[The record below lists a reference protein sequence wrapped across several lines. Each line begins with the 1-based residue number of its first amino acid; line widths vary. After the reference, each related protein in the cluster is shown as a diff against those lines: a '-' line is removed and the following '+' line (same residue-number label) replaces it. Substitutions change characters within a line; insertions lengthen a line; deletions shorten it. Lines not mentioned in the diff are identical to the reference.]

1 MDSNNAKGR
10 VSSILGV
17 ALVGL
22 GALFLVGRMLDIDLM
37 RFIWPFFII
46 GPGLMFF
53 AGMVLG
59 KKPAGPLAI
68 PGSIVT
74 MTGLILLYQSIF
86 NVWGSWAYIWTLIIP
101 TSIGIGLVINGIWSE
116 VPSLKQKGEVM
127 VRVGAIMFLGF
138 GALFE
143 LLIFPLAGDGAERAT
158 INNIMWPLLLI
169 GIGIYVLRQR
179 QVAGGNGQRAA
190 SNGHRPAEQ
199 PVAKPRPILP
209 ASVNG
214 KREDVEFEPLDPTR
228 GKM

>member
-1 MDSNNAKGR
+1 MDNNNAKGR

-22 GALFLVGRMLDIDLM
+22 GALFLIGRVLNIDIGQ
-37 RFIWPFFII
+37 FIWPFFII

-86 NVWGSWAYIWTLIIP
+86 NLWSTWAYIWTLIIP
-101 TSIGIGLVINGIWSE
+101 TSIGIGLVINGMWSE
-116 VPSLKQKGEVM
+116 VPSLKQKGEVLIRIG
-127 VRVGAIMFLGF
+127 VIMFLGF

-143 LLIFPLAGDGAERAT
+143 LLLFPLFGDGGRSSL
-158 INNIMWPLLLI
+158 NGVLWPLLLI
-169 GIGIYVLRQR
+169 GIGIYLLRRR
-179 QVAGGNGQRAA
+179 QMATSNQQPAA
-190 SNGHRPAEQ
+190 SNGHR

-209 ASVNG
+209 SSTNG

>member
-17 ALVGL
+17 VLVGL
-22 GALFLVGRMLDIDLM
+22 GALFLIGRVFNIDIGHL
-37 RFIWPFFII
+37 IWPFFII

-86 NVWGSWAYIWTLIIP
+86 NLWESWAYIWTLIIP
-101 TSIGIGLVINGIWSE
+101 TSIGIGLVINGMWSE
-116 VPSLKQKGEVM
+116 VPSLKQKGEVLI
-127 VRVGAIMFLGF
+127 RIGAIMFLGF
-138 GALFE
+138 GAMFE
-143 LLIFPLAGDGAERAT
+143 MLIFPLAGDGGRSAL
-158 INNIMWPLLLI
+158 NGVLWPLLLI
-169 GIGIYVLRQR
+169 GIGVYLLRRR
-179 QVAGGNGQRAA
+179 QMASSNQSTTA
-190 SNGHRPAEQ
+190 SNGHH

-209 ASVNG
+209 ASTNG
-214 KREDVEFEPLDPTR
+214 KREEVEFEPLDPTR

>member
-17 ALVGL
+17 VLVVL
-22 GALFLVGRMLDIDLM
+22 GALFLIGRVFNVDIG
-37 RFIWPFFII
+37 RFVWPFFII

-53 AGMVLG
+53 AGMMLG

-74 MTGLILLYQSIF
+74 MTGLILLYQSVF

-101 TSIGIGLVINGIWSE
+101 TSIGIGLVINGMWSD
-116 VPSLKQKGEVM
+116 VPSLKEKGAGLI
-127 VRVGAIMFLGF
+127 RVGIVMFLGF

-143 LLIFPLAGDGAERAT
+143 LMLFPLFSDGMGRAT
-158 INNIMWPLLLI
+158 LNSFLWPLLRI
-169 GIGIYVLRQR
+169 GIRVSLLRRR
-179 QVAGGNGQRAA
+179 QMAGSSPSAA
-190 SNGHRPAEQ
+190 PNGHH
-199 PVAKPRPILP
+199 PVHKAAVKALPILP
-209 ASVNG
+209 ATANG
-214 KREDVEFEPLDPTR
+214 KRDEVEFEPLDPTR

>member
-17 ALVGL
+17 LLVGL
-22 GALFLVGRMLDIDLM
+22 GALFLIGRVLNIDIGQ
-37 RFIWPFFII
+37 FIWPFFII

-86 NVWGSWAYIWTLIIP
+86 ILWETWFYMWTLIIP
-101 TSIGIGLVINGIWSE
+101 TSIGIGLVINGMWSE
-116 VPSLKQKGEVM
+116 VPGLKEKGAVLIRIG
-127 VRVGAIMFLGF
+127 VLMFLGF
-138 GALFE
+138 GAITE
-143 LLIFPLAGDGAERAT
+143 LLVFPLFNDGAGRT
-158 INNIMWPLLLI
+158 SLNSILWPILLI
-169 GIGIYVLRQR
+169 GIGVYLMRRRQMASSN
-179 QVAGGNGQRAA
+179 QSTTA
-190 SNGHRPAEQ
+190 SNGHH

-209 ASVNG
+209 ASTNG
-214 KREDVEFEPLDPTR
+214 KREEVEFEPLDPTR